1 MPSDAPTTRLNGH
14 VQNGVL
20 SPSPPVATGLKLGL
34 ASQLSPQPQSIIL
47 EMLQAVVAEYQ
58 VYGLNAAICDGVS
71 GAMVASWRGRSMD
84 CSWIAWML
92 VVSEIRV
99 KRKANGEVGAM
110 LSSGADL
117 LGMASFPRLY
127 TPVS

>member
-1 MPSDAPTTRLNGH
+1 M
-14 VQNGVL
+14 
-20 SPSPPVATGLKLGL
+20 
-34 ASQLSPQPQSIIL
+34 
-47 EMLQAVVAEYQ
+47 
-58 VYGLNAAICDGVS
+58 YGLNAAICDGVS

-84 CSWIAWML
+84 GSWIAWML

-110 LSSGADL
+110 LSNRADL
-117 LGMASFPRLY
+117 LGMASFPRLD